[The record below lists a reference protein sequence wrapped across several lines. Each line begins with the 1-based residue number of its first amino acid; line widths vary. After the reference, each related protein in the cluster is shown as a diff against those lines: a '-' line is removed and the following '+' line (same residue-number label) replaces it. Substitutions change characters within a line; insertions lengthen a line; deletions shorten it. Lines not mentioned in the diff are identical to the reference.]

1 MQNVDDDYAE
11 YSDDPELEV
20 TKRKSRPAVILKF
33 GALSIAA
40 VMGTTLAANIN
51 INSGSN
57 REFGQGISL
66 ATSCSG
72 SESISIKPIGWYGSR

>member
-20 TKRKSRPAVILKF
+20 ARRKSRPAAILKF

-40 VMGTTLAANIN
+40 VAFPSYKYLLKGTD
-51 INSGSN
+51 
-57 REFGQGISL
+57 F
-66 ATSCSG
+66 
-72 SESISIKPIGWYGSR
+72 

>member
-20 TKRKSRPAVILKF
+20 TKRKLLPAAILKF

-51 INSGSN
+51 INSGSD
-57 REFGQGISL
+57 R
-66 ATSCSG
+66 
-72 SESISIKPIGWYGSR
+72 